1 MAFPA
6 WGALADVE
14 ISTDYALDFNALPS
28 LPKAMQSSC
37 LVIVGTNK
45 LFSIGGWTGMKVAN
59 SYEETLKVD
68 NL

>member
-1 MAFPA
+1 MAFSA

-68 NL
+68 KL